1 VPFCGPR
8 LSKAFVQAQTPHIR
22 HKHLARNAF
31 AICTTPWH
39 LRNASNSG
47 DFQQM
52 DALSK
57 LLSTRDWL
65 MADGATGTN
74 LFNMGLSSGEP
85 PEFWN
90 VDLPDNIR
98 KLYRGAV
105 EAGSDIFL
113 TNTFGGNASRLKL
126 HQAQDRVRELN
137 RVGAAL
143 GREIADAS
151 GRTVIVA
158 GSVGPTGEIF
168 EPMGTLTHAL
178 AVEMF
183 HEQAEGLK
191 EGGAD
196 VLWIETI
203 SASEEY
209 RAAAEAAALAGMPWC
224 GTMSFDTAGRT
235 MMGITSSGMAEM
247 VEKLPNPPIA
257 FGANCGV
264 GASDLMRTVLGFAS
278 TGTPRPL
285 IAKGNAG
292 IPKYHDGH
300 IHYDGTPELMAE
312 YAVLAR
318 DAGVQIIGGCCGT
331 MPEHLR
337 AMRAALESRPKGPRP
352 TLDQITE
359 QLGGF
364 SSASDG
370 TGDDANAP
378 KRERR
383 GRRG

>member
-1 VPFCGPR
+1 
-8 LSKAFVQAQTPHIR
+8 
-22 HKHLARNAF
+22 
-31 AICTTPWH
+31 
-39 LRNASNSG
+39 
-47 DFQQM
+47 
-52 DALSK
+52 
-57 LLSTRDWL
+57 

-85 PEFWN
+85 PELWN
-90 VDLPDNIR
+90 VDQPDNIR
-98 KLYRGAV
+98 TLYRNAV

-113 TNTFGGNASRLKL
+113 TNTFGGNAARLKL
-126 HQAQDRVRELN
+126 HNAQGRVRELN
-137 RVGAAL
+137 RVGVAL

-151 GRTVIVA
+151 GRKVVVA

-168 EPMGTLTHAL
+168 EPMGTLTHKD
-178 AVEMF
+178 AVEIF
-183 HEQAEGLK
+183 HEQMEGMK
-191 EGGAD
+191 EGGVD

-203 SASEEY
+203 SAPEEY
-209 RAAAEAAALAGMPWC
+209 RAAAEAAKLAGLPWC

-235 MMGITSSGMAEM
+235 MMGVTSAALADL

-278 TGTPRPL
+278 TGTERPI

-318 DAGVQIIGGCCGT
+318 DAGVRIIGGCCGT

-352 TLDQITE
+352 TLEDISTH
-359 QLGGF
+359 LGGF

-370 TGDDANAP
+370 TGDDAGAP
-378 KRERR
+378 RRERR

>member
-1 VPFCGPR
+1 MT
-8 LSKAFVQAQTPHIR
+8 K
-22 HKHLARNAF
+22 
-31 AICTTPWH
+31 
-39 LRNASNSG
+39 
-47 DFQQM
+47 
-52 DALSK
+52 DALSS
-57 LLSTRDWL
+57 LLASRDWL

-74 LFNMGLSSGEP
+74 LFNMGLSAGEP
-85 PEFWN
+85 PELWN
-90 VDLPDNIR
+90 VDRPDDIR
-98 KLYRGAV
+98 TLYRNAV

-113 TNTFGGNASRLKL
+113 TNTFGGNAARLKL
-126 HQAQDRVRELN
+126 HNAQGRVRELN

-151 GRTVIVA
+151 GRTVVVA

-168 EPMGTLTHAL
+168 EPMGSLTHDL
-178 AVEMF
+178 AVEIF

-196 VLWIETI
+196 VLWVETI
-203 SASEEY
+203 SAPEEY
-209 RAAAEAAALAGMPWC
+209 RAAAEAAARAGMPWC

-235 MMGITSSGMAEM
+235 MMGVTSAAMAEM
-247 VEKLPNPPIA
+247 VEKLPNPPLA

-264 GASDLMRTVLGFAS
+264 GASDLMRTVLGFAA
-278 TGTPRPL
+278 TGTQRPI

-318 DAGVQIIGGCCGT
+318 DAGVRIIGSCCGT

-337 AMRAALESRPKGPRP
+337 SMRAALESRPKGPVPGLEEIQAR
-352 TLDQITE
+352 
-359 QLGGF
+359 LGAF

-370 TGDDANAP
+370 TGDDAGGAR
-378 KRERR
+378 RERR